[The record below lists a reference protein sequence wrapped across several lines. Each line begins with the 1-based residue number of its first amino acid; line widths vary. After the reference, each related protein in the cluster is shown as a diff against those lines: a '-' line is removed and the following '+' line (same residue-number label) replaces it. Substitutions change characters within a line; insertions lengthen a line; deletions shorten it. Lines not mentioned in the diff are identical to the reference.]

1 MPDYRHADTPGGAHF
16 FRVNTFAKGVFADV
30 SLPELFI
37 LRTGVSV
44 TRMAIGDKCRLLGG
58 SYPAVV
64 EDLVKNRAVK

>member
-1 MPDYRHADTPGGAHF
+1 MPGYRHVDTPDGTHF

-30 SLPELFI
+30 SLPKLFI
-37 LRTGVSV
+37 LRTEASV